1 MSRWQTSSSTRRRA
15 GSGARPLKRTMQR
28 LVLDPLSERLL
39 GGDLKKGDEVTVIV
53 KGGAIDFRAG

>member
-1 MSRWQTSSSTRRRA
+1 MPS
-15 GSGARPLKRTMQR
+15 
-28 LVLDPLSERLL
+28 LVLDPLSERPASAQLTK